1 MVLPPCFHLSVAAR
15 KEVTIP
21 NKPELEIVLGK
32 KRLIN
37 TMVAKDITVGEDFDL
52 FCNVTMDVGHVAK
65 INWLKNVRIEI
76 LINNCIISHQSFF

>member
-1 MVLPPCFHLSVAAR
+1 MSVAAR

-65 INWLKNVRIEI
+65 INWLKNVRIKT
-76 LINNCIISHQSFF
+76 LNNKCFISHHSFF

>member
-1 MVLPPCFHLSVAAR
+1 MSVAAR